1 MIGKMGFAVVAAV
14 DLVAVEISIVPETHG
29 FRWRARLYTGG
40 AVRQVTL

>member
-29 FRWRARLYTGG
+29 FRWRLVCTMERC
-40 AVRQVTL
+40 VKRPCK

>member
-29 FRWRARLYTGG
+29 FRWRLCTMARCVKAGCK
-40 AVRQVTL
+40 